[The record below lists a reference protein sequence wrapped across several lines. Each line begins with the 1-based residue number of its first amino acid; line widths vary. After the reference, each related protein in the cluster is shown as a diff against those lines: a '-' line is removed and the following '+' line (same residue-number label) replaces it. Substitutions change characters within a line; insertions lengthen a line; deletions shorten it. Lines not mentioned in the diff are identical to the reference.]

1 MRFELKLPEG
11 RAYDV
16 VGFGLNA
23 VDHIVVVPAYP
34 EFNTKVRLI
43 EHSRQTGGQV
53 ASALT
58 ALQRLGCKT
67 RYIGKCGSDDAGR
80 LVLERLALEGID
92 QSYVIQV
99 PDAYNQIA
107 YILIDSRNGE
117 RTIVW
122 DRDERLAFTPDEINP
137 EAIVSGRILHIDG
150 HDVEAD
156 IRAAQIARAASMPVV
171 IDVDNYYPGADRLLP
186 LVDFL
191 ITSSDF
197 PRRVTGISSPK
208 EALVKLKEI
217 SGSYF
222 VAMTLG
228 KDGVLAYH
236 KNQFIH
242 VPGFEVECRDTT
254 GAGDAF
260 HGGFIYGLL
269 QGYTIEQT
277 LRVANAVAAHK
288 CLSYGAQNGLPTLAE
303 LQDFLQA
310 RSITK
315 ADL

>member
-1 MRFELKLPEG
+1 MRFELSLPEG
-11 RAYDV
+11 REYDV

-23 VDHIVVVPAYP
+23 VDHIVVVPSYP
-34 EFNTKVRLI
+34 EFNTKIRLI

-53 ASALT
+53 ASAMT

-80 LVLERLALEGID
+80 LVLERLTREGIEH
-92 QSYVIQV
+92 SYVIQV
-99 PDAYNQIA
+99 PDAANQIA

-117 RTIVW
+117 RTIIW
-122 DRDERLAFTPDEINP
+122 DRDEQLAFKPDELNP
-137 EAIVSGRILHIDG
+137 QAIASGRILHIDG

-156 IRAAQIARAASMPVV
+156 IRAAEIARAAGMPVV
-171 IDVDNYYPGADRLLP
+171 IDVDNYYAGAERLLP
-186 LVDFL
+186 LVDYL
-191 ITSSDF
+191 VTSSDF
-197 PRRVTGISSPK
+197 PRRFTGISNPK
-208 EALVKLKEI
+208 EALVRLKEV

-236 KNQFIH
+236 EGEFIH
-242 VPGFEVECRDTT
+242 VPGFDVECLDTT

-277 LRVANAVAAHK
+277 LKVANAVAALK
-288 CLSYGAQNGLPTLAE
+288 CRSYGAQNGLPTLTQLE
-303 LQDFLQA
+303 EFLK
-310 RSITK
+310 TH
-315 ADL
+315 

>member
-1 MRFELKLPEG
+1 MRFELSLPEG
-11 RAYDV
+11 REYDV

-34 EFNTKVRLI
+34 EFNTKIRLI

-53 ASALT
+53 ASAMT

-80 LVLERLALEGID
+80 LVLERLAREGIEH
-92 QSYVIQV
+92 SYVIQV
-99 PDAYNQIA
+99 PDAANQIA

-117 RTIVW
+117 RTIIW
-122 DRDERLAFTPDEINP
+122 DRDERLAFEPDELNP
-137 EAIVSGRILHIDG
+137 QAIASGRVLHIDG

-156 IRAAQIARAASMPVV
+156 IRAAEIARAAGMPVV
-171 IDVDNYYPGADRLLP
+171 IDVDNYYAGAERLLP
-186 LVDFL
+186 LVDYL
-191 ITSSDF
+191 VTSSDF
-197 PRRVTGISSPK
+197 PRRFTGISNPK
-208 EALVKLKEI
+208 EALVRLKEM

-236 KNQFIH
+236 EGEFIH
-242 VPGFEVECRDTT
+242 VPGFEVECLDTT

-288 CLSYGAQNGLPTLAE
+288 CRSYGAQNGLPTLAQLE
-303 LQDFLQA
+303 EFL
-310 RSITK
+310 K
-315 ADL
+315 AH